1 MFGLFPLFGYY
12 KQCCYEYFC
21 TIFLWTNLFISHG
34 CITGTGIAQLYGNS
48 SLKNCQTVFHSGYTI
63 LNSYQRCM
71 KSKSHFDSYIL
82 FSHVVCVSMLCVYV
96 VWYVQIYMYVVYVV
110 CVVLQRR
117 GVWMNNVYV
126 VCVSEHICL
135 FCIRIRAGDIIQV
148 LRMPPRPRERFFWS
162 YLGQILL
169 SSSLIQLDSMA
180 ASNQADLLV
189 GARVS
194 KIWKEQKLLFFLVTT
209 SHIGLE

>member
-1 MFGLFPLFGYY
+1 MFGLFPPFGYY

-82 FSHVVCVSMLCVYV
+82 FSHVVCVSMLCV
-96 VWYVQIYMYVVYVV
+96 V
-110 CVVLQRR
+110 CVGLCVDL
-117 GVWMNNVYV
+117 YV
-126 VCVSEHICL
+126 CSICSMCGFVGEGCVDE
-135 FCIRIRAGDIIQV
+135 
-148 LRMPPRPRERFFWS
+148 
-162 YLGQILL
+162 
-169 SSSLIQLDSMA
+169 
-180 ASNQADLLV
+180 
-189 GARVS
+189 
-194 KIWKEQKLLFFLVTT
+194 
-209 SHIGLE
+209 